1 MVVEET
7 NDNKWEN
14 PEESELELQ
23 LRSHLDSN
31 KSDPAVN
38 DPEMDLQLDLER
50 LGDEGEECIKTAT
63 MPVGHCNENK
73 DAEHW
78 NEAKSPNN
86 DVEKSRL
93 SSVDPAEAEKEKKV
107 ETRKLKL
114 DEIPEGSPEH

>member
-38 DPEMDLQLDLER
+38 DPELDLER
-50 LGDEGEECIKTAT
+50 LGDEGEECSKT
-63 MPVGHCNENK
+63 MPIGHCKEK
-73 DAEHW
+73 E
-78 NEAKSPNN
+78 EKESRSN
-86 DVEKSRL
+86 DEKVNSLRDEK
-93 SSVDPAEAEKEKKV
+93 DPAEAEEKKKKV
-107 ETRKLKL
+107 ETRKL
-114 DEIPEGSPEH
+114 EIVESQNPKD

>member
-1 MVVEET
+1 MVEET

-14 PEESELELQ
+14 PEETELELQ

-38 DPEMDLQLDLER
+38 DPELDLER
-50 LGDEGEECIKTAT
+50 LGDEDEECSKT
-63 MPVGHCNENK
+63 MPIEHCNENE
-73 DAEHW
+73 DAKHW
-78 NEAKSPNN
+78 NEEKIPNN

-93 SSVDPAEAEKEKKV
+93 SCVEDPAEAEKKEKKV

-114 DEIPEGSPEH
+114 NENANPEGSSEH